1 MQSFKISI
9 FSLIFVLVTL
19 LSAIHYRV
27 EIKNTTILDIASGS
41 STSSI
46 ATSLHKNKIILNPTI
61 FKIYA
66 RLSSNDHKFKAG
78 EYKFKSTQSI
88 YSIVDKLTKGDF
100 YYRNLTLLPGS
111 TISNILKLGNSEGL
125 LNDLA
130 TDPEK
135 LLKIY
140 GINLQEGIFFPDTF
154 FYLKGESF
162 SSILLK
168 SNKKWKKISK
178 ELWNNRNLN
187 LPFKNLN
194 EAVTLASIIEKEGLE
209 KRKIAGVFVNRLN
222 KNMKLQSD
230 PTVIYALGNDFDGNL
245 TRKNLQIDNPY
256 NTYRYKG
263 LPPGP
268 ISIVSYDSLEAA
280 LNPLLTDYLYF
291 VSMGNGFHKFS
302 KTLTEHNKAVLK
314 YQIND
319 R

>member
-209 KRKIAGVFVNRLN
+209 KRKIAGVFINRLN

>member
-9 FSLIFVLVTL
+9 FTIIFVFVTL
-19 LSAIHYRV
+19 LSAIFYRV
-27 EIKNTTILDIASGS
+27 DTKDSVILDIASGS

-46 ATSLHKNKIILNPTI
+46 ATSLYENKIILNPTI
-61 FKIYA
+61 FKIYV
-66 RLSSNDHKFKAG
+66 RLTSNDHKFKAG

-88 YSIVDKLTKGDF
+88 HSIVNKLTKGDVF
-100 YYRNLTLLPGS
+100 YRKLTLLPGS

-125 LNDLA
+125 INDLE
-130 TDPEK
+130 TDPEN
-135 LLKIY
+135 LLKEY
-140 GINLQEGIFFPDTF
+140 SINLQEGIFFPDTF
-154 FYLKGESF
+154 YYLKGENF

-168 SNKKWKKISK
+168 SNEKWKKISK
-178 ELWNNRNLN
+178 ELWSNRDLN
-187 LPFKNLN
+187 LPLKNLN
-194 EAVTLASIIEKEGLE
+194 EAVTLASIIEKEGIE
-209 KRKIAGVFVNRLN
+209 KRKIAGVFINRLN

-230 PTVIYALGNDFDGNL
+230 PTVIYALGNKFDGNL
-245 TRKNLQIDNPY
+245 TRKNLQIDSPY

-302 KTLTEHNKAVLK
+302 KTLTEHNEAVLK
-314 YQIND
+314 YQING